1 MKDELAKRVATIHA
15 QAILT
20 SVAKQDCPT
29 DQKIALIEAV
39 QKLVREDMKKEIGT
53 YVFWQ
58 PPGCPYIV
66 PLVGKIFAIICNFQ
80 FYVFQNR
87 KYLIF

>member
-20 SVAKQDCPT
+20 SVAQQDCPA
-29 DQKIALIEAV
+29 DQKIAFIEAV

-53 YVFWQ
+53 Q
-58 PPGCPYIV
+58 
-66 PLVGKIFAIICNFQ
+66 
-80 FYVFQNR
+80 
-87 KYLIF
+87 

>member
-20 SVAKQDCPT
+20 SVAQQDCPA

-53 YVFWQ
+53 QYY
-58 PPGCPYIV
+58 PATYGL
-66 PLVGKIFAIICNFQ
+66 PLHSPTC
-80 FYVFQNR
+80 R
-87 KYLIF
+87 